1 MELKQLSY
9 INIYGE
15 SEIEI
20 ITDNPERYIEELN
33 KERELDGE
41 RTYDLEEEF
50 LIEDVNLKLYG
61 INRKQINP

>member
-41 RTYDLEEEF
+41 RIMLELEEEF

-61 INRKQINP
+61 INRK